1 MYEGQIT
8 DIPRAVYGDPMENSR
23 FSDRW
28 IEDASYLKLKELM
41 VSYKFN
47 LFAGTTV
54 FVAARELIYCY
65 QISGYGSETMY
76 SYDSSMRGFVTV
88 R

>member
-41 VSYKFN
+41 VICLPGLPCLLLPRTYLLLPNIWVWIRKQCT
-47 LFAGTTV
+47 LMIALC
-54 FVAARELIYCY
+54 VALI
-65 QISGYGSETMY
+65 
-76 SYDSSMRGFVTV
+76 TV